1 MLIVGK
7 VYIYTYLYD
16 VVDVKCID
24 FISNFNCLN
33 IEPYLPLTSLYRRS
47 PKWDSTDLY

>member
-7 VYIYTYLYD
+7 VYIYIYLYD
-16 VVDVKCID
+16 AVDVKCID
-24 FISNFNCLN
+24 FISNFNCVN